1 MNEYG
6 GISDVE
12 RDFWHDE
19 PTRTLR
25 RVPRSTLA
33 ATSAPA
39 HQAPITRVRIHESA
53 PGRSPSR
60 LSTADPFVVRLA
72 MMLLIGLVVAL
83 VVFAAR
89 RDGAGLLRTA
99 PTGSAAAIPAAATG
113 IVVLPVVA
121 HPVVAAQ
128 PAAPLAE
135 SVEVAVPASAAAAP
149 ARVSSASASAAAA
162 PAAAAPAATVPV
174 HRACANPYTV
184 VAGDYWIRIAKRSGV
199 TTTQL
204 LKANNATVTT
214 KLFAGR
220 TICLPAGATAP
231 TTPAAAPATTVKPS
245 GSKPAAP
252 AAAPA
257 STAPARTYSA
267 AEVEAIIREVWPDE
281 LEVEA
286 LRIAN
291 RESNLRPTAK
301 NFCCYGLFQIYY
313 SVHKGWLAGIGVT
326 SGDQLFDPRVN
337 ATAAYTLYQRAG
349 GWGPWS

>member
-135 SVEVAVPASAAAAP
+135 SVEVAVPAAAAAP

-220 TICLPAGATAP
+220 SICLPAGATAP
-231 TTPAAAPATTVKPS
+231 TTAAAPATTVKPS